1 MVTRKLVSLHNFQ
14 KDKHKISYIRIQ
26 KGGLSSLFFIVMTFK
41 KGLLFS
47 SLKFIYK
54 YVYIKGKEGGF
65 Q

>member
-14 KDKHKISYIRIQ
+14 KDKQKLPYICIQ
-26 KGGLSSLFFIVMTFK
+26 KGGLSSLFFIVISFK
-41 KGLLFS
+41 KGLLFY

-54 YVYIKGKEGGF
+54 YVYIKGKEGGL